1 MLPVVHLTILPRL
14 KASVAIVTLLPRLVE
29 YLHMYTGQAD
39 TGWMEYLCEIAH
51 AWAHLKLWP
60 HDVEGK
66 IFIEHH
72 FAVLSFK
79 LIHHAFQHVTVV
91 CLL

>member
-1 MLPVVHLTILPRL
+1 
-14 KASVAIVTLLPRLVE
+14 
-29 YLHMYTGQAD
+29 MYTGQAD

-72 FAVLSFK
+72 F
-79 LIHHAFQHVTVV
+79 TVEV
-91 CLL
+91 SNSSAMRFST